1 MVKVDI
7 VRKLQRQERL
17 LFGGAEAIINAL
29 LDIIKDTL
37 ESGEDVMISGFGK
50 FELKD
55 KSSRPGRD
63 PKSGKEYEIAARR
76 VVTFSSSK
84 TWRSELNGKGS

>member
-1 MVKVDI
+1 MVKRDI
-7 VRKLQRQERL
+7 VLKLHLQERL
-17 LFGGAEAIINAL
+17 LVGEAEAIINTL

-37 ESGEDVMISGFGK
+37 ESGEEVLISGFGK

-63 PKSGKEYEIAARR
+63 PRSCKEYEIAARR
-76 VVTFSSSK
+76 VVTFSPSK
-84 TWRSELNGKGS
+84 VWREEINGLE